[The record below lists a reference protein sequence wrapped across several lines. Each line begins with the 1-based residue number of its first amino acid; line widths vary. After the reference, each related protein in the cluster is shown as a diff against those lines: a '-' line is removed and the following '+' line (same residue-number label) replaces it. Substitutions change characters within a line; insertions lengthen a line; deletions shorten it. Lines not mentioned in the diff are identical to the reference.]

1 LNQVQLEKKGAAA
14 INAINLQD
22 RISTSEVG
30 LGGLLLYV
38 AVQTYYRS
46 VDSDTHLPSPST
58 ARTFSSHAH
67 SETLELFAN

>member
-46 VDSDTHLPSPST
+46 VDSDIHLPLPSP
-58 ARTFSSHAH
+58 ARTLSSHAH
-67 SETLELFAN
+67 SETLELIAN